1 MYNTTFPM
9 PDGMPEQQGQPQGQ
23 SQGHHGGQNQYGQ
36 SNQSGNDGGY
46 QKKPWQNNNYQGNQG
61 GQGQQRQWGNQ
72 GQGGGGGG
80 GWSQNRGGGG
90 GGGWQRPKETDLSFY
105 KPVAMT
111 GNPDAPPEI
120 IERMIQIAKR
130 LEAMEFT
137 VRIGGMQGI
146 EDAIEKAIEKKE
158 VHLPF
163 KDFDQKQSKFTYVSE
178 RATAVAKMFFPN
190 WDAMKKGVQL
200 FLAKNARVLM
210 GQRVD
215 SPALFFVCWTQDGV
229 ESFKDTTNRTGFTG
243 HSIAIASALGIPI
256 FNLGNPTAE
265 QRLNMYL
272 ETTHVSKKE

>member
-9 PDGMPEQQGQPQGQ
+9 PDGMAEPQGQPQG
-23 SQGHHGGQNQYGQ
+23 HYGGQNQYGQ
-36 SNQSGNDGGY
+36 PGNEGGY
-46 QKKPWQNNNYQGNQG
+46 QKKPWQNNGYQG
-61 GQGQQRQWGNQ
+61 GQGQQRQWNN
-72 GQGGGGGG
+72 QGGGSGG
-80 GWSQNRGGGG
+80 GWNGQNR

-111 GNPDAPPEI
+111 GNPDIPPEA
-120 IERMIQIAKR
+120 IEKMVQIAKR
-130 LEAMEFT
+130 LESMDFT
-137 VRIGGMQGI
+137 VRVGGMQGV

-163 KDFDQKQSKFTYVSE
+163 KGFDQKESKFTFVSD
-178 RATAVAKMFFPN
+178 RATSVAKMFFPN

-215 SPALFFVCWTQDGV
+215 SPALFFICWTQDGV
-229 ESFKDTTNRTGFTG
+229 ESFKDSTNRTGFTG

-272 ETTHVSKKE
+272 ETTHHVQKKEP